1 MWAMAHHSGASSEEW
16 KCDVFRELRPYRF
29 CTGIKKGRVLMKK
42 DEHLSAET
50 PLGRDKVVVYL
61 DNLQFW
67 AYRSAFDYV
76 DSACCRGD

>member
-1 MWAMAHHSGASSEEW
+1 
-16 KCDVFRELRPYRF
+16 
-29 CTGIKKGRVLMKK
+29 MKK

-67 AYRSAFDYV
+67 AYRSAFDYF